1 VKLAFDF
8 DGTLAELGA
17 VQGYCQMLV
26 QHGGFEVYI
35 VTRRFG
41 PEQTTDEVCDEAI
54 PVYELA
60 AQLGIIRERVVFTN
74 REYKAPILN
83 ELGIRY
89 HLDDDP
95 LEGTYIRQ
103 AGGPCEFVCTDSTE
117 NPGLRNWRTLL
128 DEALGLPPL
137 RAPW

>member
-1 VKLAFDF
+1 MKISFDF

-17 VQGYCQMLV
+17 VQDYCRKLV
-26 QHGGFEVYI
+26 QGGFEVYI
-35 VTRRFG
+35 VTRRFRPG
-41 PEQTTDEVCDEAI
+41 HPMNEMYDEAT
-54 PVYELA
+54 PVHSLA
-60 AQLGIIRERVVFTN
+60 AQLGVPRERVIFTD
-74 REYKAPILN
+74 REYKATILN

-89 HLDDDP
+89 HLDDDA

-128 DEALGLPPL
+128 DESLGLPPL